1 MFEVDFLN
9 RIIEYTVLTTKMEV
23 IHRKQSSAGVTGLL
37 TLEDYW
43 AKNAVESNKYNF
55 VHFINSTY
63 KV

>member
-37 TLEDYW
+37 TLERIL
-43 AKNAVESNKYNF
+43 KEKCSR
-55 VHFINSTY
+55 IE
-63 KV
+63 